1 MEYATQ
7 TKITIIIIVVLSVSL
22 IVIVVIA
29 FVVHRR
35 NRQRNARKIE
45 RFMTEM
51 HELEQN
57 TMRINQE
64 G

>member
-1 MEYATQ
+1 MEYATETQ
-7 TKITIIIIVVLSVSL
+7 ITIIIIVVLGVLL
-22 IVIVVIA
+22 IGCVVVA
-29 FVVHRR
+29 VLMLRR
-35 NRQRNARKIE
+35 NRVRNARKIE
-45 RFMTEM
+45 KFMTEM

>member
-1 MEYATQ
+1 MEYATETQ
-7 TKITIIIIVVLSVSL
+7 ITIIIIVVLVVLL
-22 IVIVVIA
+22 IVIVVFA
-29 FVVHRR
+29 VLMLRR
-35 NRQRNARKIE
+35 NRVRNAQKIE
-45 RFMTEM
+45 KFMTEM